1 MSSAKVNLNRICYP
15 ADMSQGETKQWMT
28 AKRLERGP
36 AAAEAELRRWAK
48 DAATRAGFRPVHI
61 SGNATALRADA
72 LASRQRH
79 MGSRLVARKVHEQ
92 VSSNAGIIV
101 FGLLAIGGGYFAGRW
116 FKAKREHDQLAHA
129 TSNAI
134 HGSDESESKY
144 LVGALVLGAW

>member
-1 MSSAKVNLNRICYP
+1 MA
-15 ADMSQGETKQWMT
+15 ETKQWMT

-36 AAAEAELRRWAK
+36 EAAEAELRRWAK

-79 MGSRLVARKVHEQ
+79 MGSRLVAHKVHEQ
-92 VSSNAGIIV
+92 VSSHIDIIV
-101 FGLLAIGGGYFAGRW
+101 FGLLAVGGGYLAGRW

-134 HGSDESESKY
+134 HGSPVNVNRY
-144 LVGALVLGAW
+144 LVGAQVLASR